1 LRRIK
6 MDLKTA
12 KLMGGIG
19 AILTLFILIPVIGWL
34 LGVAG
39 LVLVLISIKTISDAA
54 KEKGI
59 FTNYLVAA
67 ILSFIGSLAFL
78 FGGAA
83 LMFTKVGVFGDRARN
98 FAIGRGIINHGLW
111 NNRMIGPNML
121 GSHPGLVIVAVVIAI
136 AVAWV
141 IAIIAGYFTKSSFEK
156 ISEKTGEKNFKTAG
170 LLIFLGS
177 ILLVL
182 FGAGAIVLLV
192 GVIFE
197 IIAFF
202 SLPDKIT
209 ETEITQA

>member
-1 LRRIK
+1 

-19 AILTLFILIPVIGWL
+19 AILTLFIAIPVIGWL
-34 LGVAG
+34 LGIAG
-39 LVLVLISIKTISDAA
+39 LVLVLISVKTISDAT

-67 ILSFIGSLAFL
+67 ILSFIGSLALL

-83 LMFTKVGVFGDRARN
+83 LIFTKVGAFGDGTRS
-98 FAIGRGIINHGLW
+98 FAIDRGIISRGLW
-111 NNRMIGPNML
+111 NNGMMGPNML
-121 GSHPGLVIVAVVIAI
+121 GGHPGLAIITVVIAI

-141 IAIIAGYFTKSSFEK
+141 IAIIAGYFTKSSFDK

-182 FGAGAIVLLV
+182 FGAGTIVLLV

-202 SLPDKIT
+202 SLPDKLAEPELPQT
-209 ETEITQA
+209 

>member
-1 LRRIK
+1 

-19 AILTLFILIPVIGWL
+19 AILTLFIVIPVIGWL
-34 LGVAG
+34 LGIAG
-39 LVLVLISIKTISDAA
+39 LVLVLISVKTISDLT
-54 KEKGI
+54 KEHKI

-67 ILSFIGSLAFL
+67 ILSFVGSLTLL

-83 LMFTKVGVFGDRARN
+83 LIFTVFGDGTRN
-98 FAIGRGIINHGLW
+98 FAMGPGMMAHKLFGEGIMGSGIWKEWQPGGAIIGIIILILVVLAILI
-111 NNRMIGPNML
+111 IG
-121 GSHPGLVIVAVVIAI
+121 S
-136 AVAWV
+136 
-141 IAIIAGYFTKSSFEK
+141 YFTKSSFDK

-182 FGAGAIVLLV
+182 FGAGVIVLLV

-202 SLPDKIT
+202 SLPDKLAEPELPQT
-209 ETEITQA
+209 

>member
-1 LRRIK
+1 

-19 AILTLFILIPVIGWL
+19 AILTLFIVIPVIGWL
-34 LGVAG
+34 LGIAG
-39 LVLVLISIKTISDAA
+39 LVLVLISVKTISDLT
-54 KEKGI
+54 KEHKI

-67 ILSFIGSLAFL
+67 ILSFVGSLTLL

-83 LMFTKVGVFGDRARN
+83 LIFTVFGDGTRN
-98 FAIGRGIINHGLW
+98 FAMGPGMMGHKLFGEGIMGSGIWKEWQPGGAIIGIIILILVVLAILI
-111 NNRMIGPNML
+111 IG
-121 GSHPGLVIVAVVIAI
+121 S
-136 AVAWV
+136 
-141 IAIIAGYFTKSSFEK
+141 YFTKSSFDK

-182 FGAGAIVLLV
+182 FGAGVIILLV

-202 SLPDKIT
+202 SLPDKLAEPELPQT
-209 ETEITQA
+209 

>member
-1 LRRIK
+1 

-19 AILTLFILIPVIGWL
+19 AILTLSIVIPVIGWL
-34 LGVAG
+34 LGIAG
-39 LVLVLISIKTISDAA
+39 LVLVLISVKTISDLA
-54 KEKGI
+54 KEHKI

-67 ILSFIGSLAFL
+67 ILSFVGSLALL

-83 LMFTKVGVFGDRARN
+83 LMFRKAGVFADALRN
-98 FAIGRGIINHGLW
+98 FSIGHGLW
-111 NNRMIGPNML
+111 NYGMMGPDTR
-121 GSHPGLVIVAVVIAI
+121 GGHPGLVILAVVITI
-136 AVAWV
+136 VVAWV
-141 IAIIAGYFTKSSFEK
+141 FSIVAGYFTKSSFDEMSK
-156 ISEKTGEKNFKTAG
+156 KTGEKNFKTAG

-202 SLPDKIT
+202 SLPDKLAEPELPQT
-209 ETEITQA
+209 

>member
-1 LRRIK
+1 

-19 AILTLFILIPVIGWL
+19 AILTLFIVIPLIGWL
-34 LGVAG
+34 LGIAG
-39 LVLVLISIKTISDAA
+39 LVLVLISVKTISDLT
-54 KEKGI
+54 KEHKI

-67 ILSFIGSLAFL
+67 ILSFVGSLALL

-83 LMFTKVGVFGDRARN
+83 LMFRKAGVFADGLRN
-98 FAIGRGIINHGLW
+98 FAIGPGMIGRGLW
-111 NNRMIGPNML
+111 NYGMMGPDTR
-121 GSHPGLVIVAVVIAI
+121 GGHPGLVILTVVITIVA
-136 AVAWV
+136 AWV
-141 IAIIAGYFTKSSFEK
+141 FSIVAGYFTKSSFDEM
-156 ISEKTGEKNFKTAG
+156 SEKTGEKNFKTSG

-202 SLPDKIT
+202 SLPDKLAEPEFPQT
-209 ETEITQA
+209 

>member
-1 LRRIK
+1 

-19 AILTLFILIPVIGWL
+19 AILTLFIVIPLIGWL
-34 LGVAG
+34 LGIAG
-39 LVLVLISIKTISDAA
+39 LVLVLISVKTISDLT
-54 KEKGI
+54 KEHKI

-67 ILSFIGSLAFL
+67 ILSFVGSLALL

-83 LMFTKVGVFGDRARN
+83 LMFRKAGVFADGLRN
-98 FAIGRGIINHGLW
+98 FAIGPGMIGRGLW
-111 NNRMIGPNML
+111 NYGMTGPDTR
-121 GSHPGLVIVAVVIAI
+121 GGHPGLVILTVVITIVA
-136 AVAWV
+136 AWV
-141 IAIIAGYFTKSSFEK
+141 FSIVAGYFTKSSFDEM
-156 ISEKTGEKNFKTAG
+156 SEKTGEKNFKTSG

-182 FGAGAIVLLV
+182 FGAGAIALLV

-202 SLPDKIT
+202 SLPDKLT
-209 ETEITQA
+209 EPELPQT